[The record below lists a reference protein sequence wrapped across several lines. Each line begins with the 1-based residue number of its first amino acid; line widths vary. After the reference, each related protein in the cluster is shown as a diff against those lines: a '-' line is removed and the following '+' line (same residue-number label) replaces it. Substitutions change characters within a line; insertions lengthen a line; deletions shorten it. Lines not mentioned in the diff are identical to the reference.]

1 MLLCFFFGSL
11 LCCCFFGVVM
21 ALSIEMESKVTVK
34 NWAFIFNE
42 FVTDA
47 HIHTLS
53 GSDSSASQSALVSVC
68 VREEV

>member
-1 MLLCFFFGSL
+1 
-11 LCCCFFGVVM
+11 M
-21 ALSIEMESKVTVK
+21 ALSIEMESKVTVR

>member
-1 MLLCFFFGSL
+1 
-11 LCCCFFGVVM
+11 M
-21 ALSIEMESKVTVK
+21 ALSIEMESTVTVR

-42 FVTDA
+42 CVTDA

-53 GSDSSASQSALVSVC
+53 RSNSIASQSALVSVF